1 MSITKAE
8 FMVEFKQIKNELM
21 EHARVKA
28 LQFWTR
34 ENLTHEEVFEAI
46 RERDWLEM
54 QYVIFLG
61 TEIIKYWQEF
71 DREIVTAL
79 CRHMLEE
86 AKHYE
91 ILSRVLEK
99 HGYDAPVATSE
110 VNNGW
115 EKVHWQALEKDAT
128 CIIAVWNCSE
138 TSTIETH
145 DIVIENCRRIGLND
159 LAKCYET
166 IKKDENFHVGLGE
179 TIVEKFMVTEQ
190 QIQNATE
197 GIRSFRDEMLKFYND
212 IYDAKPQVI

>member
-1 MSITKAE
+1 MELLVNVKGVNKFFKGKGKKPDVLAVDSIDLKI
-8 FMVEFKQIKNELM
+8 MKNE
-21 EHARVKA
+21 
-28 LQFWTR
+28 FIT
-34 ENLTHEEVFEAI
+34 I
-46 RERDWLEM
+46 
-54 QYVIFLG
+54 LG
-61 TEIIKYWQEF
+61 PS
-71 DREIVTAL
+71 AL

-91 ILSRVLEK
+91 ILSRVHEK

-110 VNNGW
+110 VNKGW
-115 EKVHWQALEKDAT
+115 EKVHWQALDKDAT

-190 QIQNATE
+190 QIQIATE